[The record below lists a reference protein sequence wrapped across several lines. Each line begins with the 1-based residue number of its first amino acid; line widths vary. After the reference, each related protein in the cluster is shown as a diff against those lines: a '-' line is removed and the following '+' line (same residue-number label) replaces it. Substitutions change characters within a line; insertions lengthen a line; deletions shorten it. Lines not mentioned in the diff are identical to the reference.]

1 MNNVCEFI
9 KTNINSQ
16 LDSYI
21 CIEQNY
27 NECDKFDTCFK
38 VLDYVSFK
46 LHEYFGDNIKNINSI
61 IDNNQHIIKF
71 DINNFSGEIW
81 EIIED
86 EHYWVVSLFITK
98 I

>member
-9 KTNINSQ
+9 NTNINSH
-16 LDSYI
+16 LDSYS
-21 CIEQNY
+21 CIKQNY
-27 NECDKFDTCFK
+27 NECNTFNTYFK

-46 LHEYFGDNIKNINSI
+46 LHEYFGDNIKNISSI

-71 DINNFSGEIW
+71 DVNNFSGEIW

-86 EHYWVVSLFITK
+86 EHYWVISLFINK